1 MTSAVANKKKKLFR
15 NPFKKK
21 KETAP
26 VVPQTPDRPP
36 QKLHLLDTPGAMSEM
51 TTNTVNHK
59 SALLPGMSDDATDN
73 YVFEDVPSP
82 IAVKRSKPVPTKSYL
97 SRSKWFQK
105 MSAQAFD
112 LVDQDGSGSVDE
124 KELYSGLLLIHLKLG
139 SYAGPA
145 ACKPVDRERVHA
157 VFVKMDVDNSG
168 SLDREEFTQVMTVLC
183 SNVLTRVMAQWALT
197 LILVPLMAQY
207 ILVAISWAAIV
218 AWTNFTELENY
229 DEITDRC
236 GEIGYQAKDW
246 VVERVPGVVLAHLDT
261 AGSKLFKLLE
271 SVPDSVWDT
280 LPVTL
285 MSCMLG
291 IIFVPYTIFTI
302 DEFFASM
309 ADRKKKE
316 MKAR

>member
-145 ACKPVDRERVHA
+145 ACKVRISIFCCRPV
-157 VFVKMDVDNSG
+157 
-168 SLDREEFTQVMTVLC
+168 
-183 SNVLTRVMAQWALT
+183 
-197 LILVPLMAQY
+197 
-207 ILVAISWAAIV
+207 
-218 AWTNFTELENY
+218 
-229 DEITDRC
+229 
-236 GEIGYQAKDW
+236 
-246 VVERVPGVVLAHLDT
+246 
-261 AGSKLFKLLE
+261 
-271 SVPDSVWDT
+271 
-280 LPVTL
+280 
-285 MSCMLG
+285 
-291 IIFVPYTIFTI
+291 
-302 DEFFASM
+302 
-309 ADRKKKE
+309 
-316 MKAR
+316 